1 MAGRRCPVD
10 GAIRRRDWRVG
21 SLAHRQRGGC
31 LSMGLNEAASTAGQ
45 LQMGAGNLSEDQIE
59 ALMLN
64 LRQQC
69 ESAVSSLNQLLADL
83 DESS

>member
-1 MAGRRCPVD
+1 
-10 GAIRRRDWRVG
+10 
-21 SLAHRQRGGC
+21 
-31 LSMGLNEAASTAGQ
+31 MGLNEAASTAGQ
-45 LQMGAGNLSEDQIE
+45 LQMETGNLSEDQIE

-69 ESAVSSLNQLLADL
+69 ESAGSSLNQLLADL